1 MNLLEHARRSIRF
14 RLWILL
20 VAMSMA
26 ILAIGTVIF
35 GLYGWNTQRR
45 QFEAHLVSLAELIG
59 LNSTAALRF
68 DDEETARQDMELI
81 QNHKDVVYAG
91 LLDAEG
97 RVFAEKG
104 ILSPE
109 SHSCRDQRPVATGIH
124 YPNRSRM
131 CVTTP
136 IEHQGQVIGYV
147 RLEQELSEMNHRV
160 ITLIASSFA
169 GFLFTLL
176 VAMMLSNRIGR
187 TITGPITH
195 LASMI
200 RQVSDTRHIG
210 SPAFVTSRDEVGDL
224 ARGINVM
231 LDNLETS
238 RHALEQ
244 SLSLQQTLFDTI
256 PMPVY
261 GKNTERRFTAM
272 NHQFAADVVGLPADK
287 VIGRLQE
294 DYPENFDVESL
305 DLLRRKETSL
315 LLTGQTQ
322 PFEVM
327 GRDAAGRQK
336 VFRIQLG
343 LYLDADG
350 KTAGLMGVMQDIT
363 EIRRIGRE
371 LIDVSMREQQRLARD
386 LHDNLGQLL
395 TAIACRIKILDYAID
410 EHQTEL
416 KTSLSEVIA
425 LINRAAREARAMSH
439 GLNPV
444 DVERGGLV
452 RALRELADS
461 TAVYARLACRLT
473 AAENLPE
480 LDKEISNQLYRIAQ
494 EAVSNAV
501 RHAGATTI
509 DIHLAHA
516 EGDVVLTITDDGSGL
531 SPEQEE
537 AATGMG
543 LRIMNQRALM
553 IHGELECGNHHGGG
567 TRITCRCPA
576 APGQPRT

>member
-1 MNLLEHARRSIRF
+1 MNLLEYARRSIRF

-20 VAMSMA
+20 VAMSMV
-26 ILAIGTVIF
+26 ILAIGTIIF

-45 QFEAHLVSLAELIG
+45 QFEANLVSIAELIG
-59 LNSTAALRF
+59 LNSKAALSF
-68 DDEETARQDMELI
+68 DDEEIARQDMELI
-81 QNHKDVVYAG
+81 RSHKDIVYAG
-91 LLDAEG
+91 LLDADG
-97 RVFAEKG
+97 RVFAENG
-104 ILSPE
+104 LLSEE
-109 SHSCRDQRPVATGIH
+109 SHACNDQGLVKPGIC
-124 YPNRSRM
+124 YPNRARI

-136 IEHQGQVIGYV
+136 IEHHGRVIGYV
-147 RLEQELSEMNHRV
+147 RLEKELAEMNHRV
-160 ITLIASSFA
+160 VTLMASAFG

-176 VAMMLSNRIGR
+176 VAMVLSHRIGR

-200 RQVSDTRHIG
+200 RQVSDTRRIG

-238 RHALEQ
+238 RQALEQ

-261 GKNTERRFTAM
+261 GKNIERRFTAM
-272 NHQFAADVVGLPADK
+272 NHQFATDVIGQPANK

-294 DYPENFDVESL
+294 EYPENFDAESL
-305 DLLRRKETSL
+305 DLLRRKETTL
-315 LLTGQTQ
+315 LLTGQEQ
-322 PFEVM
+322 PFEVI
-327 GRDAAGRQK
+327 GRDATGRHII
-336 VFRIQLG
+336 FRIQLG
-343 LYLDADG
+343 LYHDADG

-395 TAIACRIKILDYAID
+395 TATACKIKTLDYAI
-410 EHQTEL
+410 EENQTAL
-416 KTSLSEVIA
+416 KSSLAEVIA
-425 LINRAAREARAMSH
+425 LVNRAAREARAMSH

-452 RALRELADS
+452 RALQELADS
-461 TAVYARLACRLT
+461 TTVYARLTCRFSV
-473 AAENLPE
+473 ADNLPE
-480 LDKEISNQLYRIAQ
+480 LEKEISNQLYRIAQ

-509 DIHLAHA
+509 DIHLAPIA
-516 EGDVVLTITDDGSGL
+516 GDVVLTITDDGAGL
-531 SPEQEE
+531 PDGQED
-537 AATGMG
+537 ATTGMG

-553 IHGELECGNHHGGG
+553 IHGELKYHNRSSGG
-567 TRITCRCPA
+567 TTVSCRGPIT
-576 APGQPRT
+576 PGAS